1 MIKKIK
7 SDTMQTLICP
17 NCGKETKKSDFVD
30 NMCKTC
36 YYVDK
41 KLFDIKLKD
50 VFVCKSCGRLKTD
63 FFWHPFSEDTL
74 EKLILDKLKSDYE
87 LKLNKFDIT
96 YFKKKMQID
105 LDFTIDKEN
114 FQDSV
119 MISPKYQYCSDC
131 YKKISDYFQT
141 TVQVRGFNFDLATDK
156 EFKRYQKLAEK
167 EEIKKGN
174 FGSYLQKSE
183 KVNNGKDY
191 FFGSKGVGQAFI
203 KEIKARHD
211 VEVKLSFKLV
221 GMLPGGK
228 EKIRNTFLVRKKEP
242 KPKENTEYQK

>member
-1 MIKKIK
+1 
-7 SDTMQTLICP
+7 MQTLICP
-17 NCGKETKKSDFVD
+17 NCGKETKKIDFIENV
-30 NMCKTC
+30 CKSC
-36 YYVDK
+36 YYQDK
-41 KLFDIKLKD
+41 KLFNIKMKD

-74 EKLILDKLKSDYE
+74 EKLILDKIKSDYD
-87 LKLNKFDIT
+87 LKVNKFDIT

-105 LDFTIDKEN
+105 LEFNIGKER
-114 FQDSV
+114 FEDSV
-119 MISPKYQYCSDC
+119 VITPKYQYCSDC

-141 TVQVRGFNFDLATDK
+141 TVQVRGFDFDFNTEK
-156 EFKRYQKLAEK
+156 EFKKFLKIAEK
-167 EEIKKGN
+167 EELKKGN

-191 FFGSKGVGQAFI
+191 LFGSKNVGQSFI
-203 KEIKARHD
+203 KEIKNKYD
-211 VEVKLSFKLV
+211 IEVKQSFKLV

-242 KPKENTEYQK
+242 KVKETNDYQK